1 MNLVECY
8 IKEIHS
14 EIIYVSND
22 KEFVRVEVT
31 YNSYGHVTRTTTIFL
46 KHEWETAKEKG
57 YWLG

>member
-14 EIIYVSND
+14 EEPYTKHGKN
-22 KEFVRVEVT
+22 FVKVEVT
-31 YNSYGHVTRTTTIFL
+31 YDSYGHISRTTNLFL
-46 KHEWETAKEKG
+46 KDEWEKVKEKG